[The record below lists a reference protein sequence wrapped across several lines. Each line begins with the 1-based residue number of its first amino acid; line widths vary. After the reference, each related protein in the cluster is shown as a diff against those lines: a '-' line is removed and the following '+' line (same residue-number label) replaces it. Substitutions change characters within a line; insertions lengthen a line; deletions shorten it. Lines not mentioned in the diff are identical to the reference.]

1 VPPAADVQLH
11 RQPVGEVWSLA
22 DSAPGNG
29 LTGGI
34 TASAADGLIYVE
46 GRQDDALGVLMEATG
61 HAAWSKGG
69 IGLAVDAPIR
79 AIWDGQAG
87 LAPVRASAIWST
99 GGVVARLGAV
109 SPSYMSWP
117 NTWSGWRADG
127 SASLTAGRI
136 GLSAGGS
143 WGADGPIASATAG
156 LALWEGVSAEAAW
169 SHSWTALP
177 LGRVEAGLSG
187 LWHIGRLTLRPAITA
202 GLGAMPGTPRLRAI
216 LDVSVGGSRREP
228 TSSQILPAVDP
239 VVPITPP
246 AAVEPPAPSEAP
258 AAVEE
263 PIAPPPSITTDAPA
277 NVPPADEGWRPFP
290 PTTPDVPAFSIPIVE
305 VDPPV
310 APAYRGVSQ
319 VSGVLTSNPQIL
331 LVEIRVH
338 AECGSGRAAALRASQ
353 EAAGKISEFLT
364 AQGIRA
370 ERVRMAPMG
379 CTAPLRYPEV
389 TAADRAANR
398 RIEVVVLEV
407 GDPAQ
412 K

>member
-1 VPPAADVQLH
+1 MPPAADVQLH

-29 LTGGI
+29 LTGGVS
-34 TASAADGLIYVE
+34 ASAADGLIYVE

-79 AIWDGQAG
+79 AIWDGQVG

-117 NTWSGWRADG
+117 NTWAGWRADG

-187 LWHIGRLTLRPAITA
+187 LWHIGRLTLCPAITA

-216 LDVSVGGSRREP
+216 LDMSVGGSLREP

-246 AAVEPPAPSEAP
+246 AAVEPPSPSEAP

-263 PIAPPPSITTDAPA
+263 PIALPPSSTTDAPA
-277 NVPPADEGWRPFP
+277 NVPPAVEAEPTPSAP
-290 PTTPDVPAFSIPIVE
+290 PTPPPA
-305 VDPPV
+305 PPR
-310 APAYRGVSQ
+310 AELAELSAYRGVAQ
-319 VSGVLTSNPQIL
+319 VSGVLSSNPQIL

-338 AECGSGRAAALRASQ
+338 AECGAGRDAAMRSS
-353 EAAGKISEFLT
+353 EAASSRIREFLT
-364 AQGIRA
+364 GQGISEARM
-370 ERVRMAPMG
+370 RMAPMG

-407 GDPAQ
+407 GDPTQ

>member
-1 VPPAADVQLH
+1 VRRLLPCLLVLL
-11 RQPVGEVWSLA
+11 LA
-22 DSAPGNG
+22 
-29 LTGGI
+29 
-34 TASAADGLIYVE
+34 
-46 GRQDDALGVLMEATG
+46 
-61 HAAWSKGG
+61 
-69 IGLAVDAPIR
+69 
-79 AIWDGQAG
+79 
-87 LAPVRASAIWST
+87 
-99 GGVVARLGAV
+99 
-109 SPSYMSWP
+109 
-117 NTWSGWRADG
+117 
-127 SASLTAGRI
+127 
-136 GLSAGGS
+136 
-143 WGADGPIASATAG
+143 
-156 LALWEGVSAEAAW
+156 
-169 SHSWTALP
+169 
-177 LGRVEAGLSG
+177 
-187 LWHIGRLTLRPAITA
+187 
-202 GLGAMPGTPRLRAI
+202 
-216 LDVSVGGSRREP
+216 
-228 TSSQILPAVDP
+228 
-239 VVPITPP
+239 
-246 AAVEPPAPSEAP
+246 EAP
-258 AAVEE
+258 ALGAGDNPEAAGDSAESSPTISPIPPEKVET
-263 PIAPPPSITTDAPA
+263 AAGSSAPA
-277 NVPPADEGWRPFP
+277 SADEGWRPFP